1 MLPDRRRNVR
11 KMGNYTMEQ
20 KLRLVN
26 QVRSRYGQDQS
37 DLLRREQLL
46 YGKTSNRAFD
56 YEQDGA
62 FPEAETESPAGV
74 SFFRLRLL
82 AALVVFVLILALDRN
97 GKDLFGMSTEQ
108 IFQSIAKDY
117 VTELGNGIP

>member
-1 MLPDRRRNVR
+1 
-11 KMGNYTMEQ
+11 MGNYTMEQ

-46 YGKTSNRAFD
+46 YGKTSNRTID

-62 FPEAETESPAGV
+62 FSETETESPSGV
-74 SFFRLRLL
+74 NFFRLRLL
-82 AALVVFVLILALDRN
+82 AALAIFVLILALDRN

>member
-1 MLPDRRRNVR
+1 MPPDRRRNVR

-26 QVRSRYGQDQS
+26 QVRSRYDQDQS

-46 YGKTSNRAFD
+46 YGKTSNRTFD
-56 YEQDGA
+56 LEPEGA
-62 FPEAETESPAGV
+62 FPEAETENPAGV

-82 AALVVFVLILALDRN
+82 AALVVFVLILTLDRN